1 MAQSTASRQ
10 PKFPKRFLCNLNNYG
25 NYGWNCRNYDTA
37 IIPNSCTF
45 AERKIKDLGTTERN
59 NTDLLLSMIREGK
72 AMTAGQQIWLTVQL
86 SIPSILAQFSSIA
99 MQYID
104 ASMVGSLGAAPAASI
119 GLMSTTTWLF
129 GGLCSA
135 AATGFSVQ
143 VAHAIG
149 AGDIRHA
156 RNVLRQSI
164 VSVLIF
170 GCMLAAIGVGTSGHL
185 PGWLGGDPAIRSDA
199 SIYFFIYSLFLPVLQ
214 MNFLAG
220 SMLRCSGNMRIP
232 SALNVLM
239 CILDVIFNYFLIFG
253 TRQVS
258 LFDMEINMP
267 GAGLGVEGA
276 ILGTVL
282 AETVTASLMTWYLC
296 RRSPMLNLHQDS
308 GSFLPRRAT
317 LKKAA
322 YIGMP
327 MGLEHSVICGAQIM
341 STVIVAPLGIFS
353 IAANSFA
360 ITAESLCYMP
370 GYGIADAATT
380 LVGQSIGARR
390 RQLTRRFAYI
400 TVGMGMAIMGVMGVA
415 MYLFAPQIIGI
426 MTPVEEIRQ
435 LGVMALRIE
444 AFAEPMF
451 AAAIVAYGVFVGAGS
466 TIVPSIM
473 NFFSIWAV
481 RLTLAAWLAPTM
493 GLKGVWIAMCI
504 ELCFRGTIFLIRL
517 FRGRWLKLK

>member
-1 MAQSTASRQ
+1 MTMRQ
-10 PKFPKRFLCNLNNYG
+10 QL
-25 NYGWNCRNYDTA
+25 
-37 IIPNSCTF
+37 
-45 AERKIKDLGTTERN
+45 
-59 NTDLLLSMIREGK
+59 
-72 AMTAGQQIWLTVQL
+72 WLTLQL
-86 SIPSILAQFSSIA
+86 SVPSMLAQFSSIA

-104 ASMVGSLGAAPAASI
+104 ASMVGSLGANPAASI

-149 AGDIRHA
+149 AGDIKHA

-164 VSVLIF
+164 ASVLMF
-170 GCMLAAIGVGTSGHL
+170 GCMMAAIGMTISGYL
-185 PGWLGGDPAIRSDA
+185 PEWLGGDPAIRSDA
-199 SIYFFIYSLFLPVLQ
+199 TTYFFIYSLFLPVLQ
-214 MNFLAG
+214 MNFLASG
-220 SMLRCSGNMRIP
+220 MLRCSGNMRIP
-232 SALNVLM
+232 SILNVLM
-239 CILDVIFNYFLIFG
+239 CLLDVIFNYFLIFD
-253 TRQVS
+253 TRQVAIGNTV
-258 LFDMEINMP
+258 LLVP

-282 AETVTASLMTWYLC
+282 AESVTASLMAWYLC
-296 RRSPMLNLHQDS
+296 RRSPMLNLTTDS
-308 GSFLPRRAT
+308 GRFIPQRST
-317 LKKAA
+317 LKKAVH
-322 YIGMP
+322 IGLP
-327 MGLEHSVICGAQIM
+327 MGIEHAVICGAQIM
-341 STVIVAPLGIFS
+341 STVIVAPLGIFA

-390 RQLTRRFAYI
+390 TNLTRRFAYI
-400 TVGMGMAIMGVMGVA
+400 TVGMGMAIMGVMGA
-415 MYLFAPQIIGI
+415 IMYIGAPHIIGI

-481 RLTLAAWLAPTM
+481 RLTLAAYLAPIM
-493 GLKGVWIAMCI
+493 GLKGVWIAMCV
-504 ELCFRGTIFLIRL
+504 ELCFRGIIFLIRL
-517 FRGRWLKLK
+517 IRGRWLNSKFISAKIS